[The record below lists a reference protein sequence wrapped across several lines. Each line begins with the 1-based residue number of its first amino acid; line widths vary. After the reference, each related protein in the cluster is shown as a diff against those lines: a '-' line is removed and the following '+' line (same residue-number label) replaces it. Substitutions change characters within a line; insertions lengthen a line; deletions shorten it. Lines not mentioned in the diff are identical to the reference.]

1 MTSEARGGLRAQDD
15 AAPGAG
21 AVDEPETAGADDAT
35 EGIPAE
41 EQPGR
46 RGWLSRRRKATDDD
60 EPEQDASDEDRSAR
74 RRDDARDDARDDD
87 READRE
93 DDAPRGRRLSLPV
106 VPVLTVL
113 LVLLLG
119 GAAFLWFTRPGDSSV
134 STRDYVQALE
144 AARSEVVDL
153 TSFDYVTLDQ
163 DIARIKSSTTGDLR
177 NEAVNQL
184 DKQRQQLTQAQAVVN
199 TSVVGAGITRA
210 NGTDATAVLVIQST
224 QKTGGTQ
231 QAQVSRYR
239 IEAQLKKVGG
249 RWLLSGVTGR

>member
-1 MTSEARGGLRAQDD
+1 MTSEARGGLRARDD

-21 AVDEPETAGADDAT
+21 AVDEPETPGADDAT
-35 EGIPAE
+35 DGSPAE

-46 RGWLSRRRKATDDD
+46 RWRRSPRRTGNDDD
-60 EPEQDASDEDRSAR
+60 P
-74 RRDDARDDARDDD
+74 DDA
-87 READRE
+87 
-93 DDAPRGRRLSLPV
+93 APRGRRLSLPL

-119 GAAFLWFTRPGDSSV
+119 GTAFLWFTRQSPSSV

-163 DIARIKSSTTGDLR
+163 DIARVKSSTTGDLR

-224 QKTGGTQ
+224 QKTGGNQ

-239 IEAQLKKVGG
+239 IEAQLKKIDG

>member
-1 MTSEARGGLRAQDD
+1 MSRVTSEARGGLRAQDD
-15 AAPGAG
+15 APPGAG
-21 AVDEPETAGADDAT
+21 PVDEPETAGADDAT
-35 EGIPAE
+35 EEVPVE

-46 RGWLSRRRKATDDD
+46 RGWLARRRKGRDDD
-60 EPEQDASDEDRSAR
+60 EPEQDVPVEDRSP
-74 RRDDARDDARDDD
+74 RDRYDDD
-87 READRE
+87 RQVDR
-93 DDAPRGRRLSLPV
+93 DDAPRGRRLSLPL

-119 GAAFLWFTRPGDSSV
+119 GTVFLWFTRQSPSSV

-184 DKQRQQLTQAQAVVN
+184 DKQRQQLNQAQAVVN

-224 QKTGGTQ
+224 QKTGGNQ

-249 RWLLSGVTGR
+249 RWLLSGVAGR